1 MFDIDLQINGGL
13 YCCTKPNGSNECP
26 FPHKSPMYGQGTHR
40 GLAMEAVKEFYEGS
54 STDFYNTFV
63 EVWNKA
69 TTLGQGNLIP
79 LTVSCESM
87 PTFDTSNE
95 LALQS

>member
-1 MFDIDLQINGGL
+1 MEASISL
-13 YCCTKPNGSNECP
+13 YQPNGSNECP

-40 GLAMEAVKEFYEGS
+40 GLAMEAVKEFYYKWS
-54 STDFYNTFV
+54 TTDFYNTFV

-79 LTVSCESM
+79 LTVSCEQCQQLTPQM
-87 PTFDTSNE
+87 N
-95 LALQS
+95 

>member
-1 MFDIDLQINGGL
+1 MEASISL
-13 YCCTKPNGSNECP
+13 YQPNGSNECP

-40 GLAMEAVKEFYEGS
+40 GLAMEAVKEFYYKWS
-54 STDFYNTFV
+54 TTDFYNTFV

-79 LTVSCESM
+79 LTVSCEQCQHLTPQM
-87 PTFDTSNE
+87 N
-95 LALQS
+95 